1 MNVLI
6 DAIRPDDWMQVRAI
20 FAEGI
25 ESGMSTFETQ
35 PPEWESWDKGHLSV
49 CRLAARQNERVV
61 GWAAL
66 SPVSARQAYA
76 GVAEVSIYLT
86 AAVRGQGVGKAL
98 LQELIRLSE
107 THGIWTLQAVIFP
120 QNIASLRLHEKCG
133 FRLVGRR
140 ERISKNRGAWQDTI
154 LLERR
159 SLVVGID

>member
-1 MNVLI
+1 VNVLI